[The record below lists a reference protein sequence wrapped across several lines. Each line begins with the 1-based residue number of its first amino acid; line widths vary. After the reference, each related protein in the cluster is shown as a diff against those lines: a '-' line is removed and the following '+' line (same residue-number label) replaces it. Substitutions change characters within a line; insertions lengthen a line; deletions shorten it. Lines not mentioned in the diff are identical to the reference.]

1 MAPSSCRFSRS
12 PSASGSASASASR
25 LVRMVGQVPRIAVV
39 DGKIVV
45 LVVMFDKRQNS
56 PRTCLFLPGQRWAG
70 AWYHDRRN
78 VQERTT
84 VECAI
89 RSEAFEN
96 TSGNVVCASAL
107 ASLELGLRERAG
119 GDNSQGPDEDWN
131 EAHDG

>member
-1 MAPSSCRFSRS
+1 MAPRSCRFSRS
-12 PSASGSASASASR
+12 PSASGSASASALR
-25 LVRMVGQVPRIAVV
+25 LVRIVGQVPRIAVV
-39 DGKIVV
+39 EGTIVV
-45 LVVMFDKRQNS
+45 LVVMFDQRRS
-56 PRTCLFLPGQRWAG
+56 STRTCLLLPGERWAG
-70 AWYHDRRN
+70 ARHHDRWN

-119 GDNSQGPDEDWN
+119 GDNGQGPDEDWS
-131 EAHDG
+131 EAHVG